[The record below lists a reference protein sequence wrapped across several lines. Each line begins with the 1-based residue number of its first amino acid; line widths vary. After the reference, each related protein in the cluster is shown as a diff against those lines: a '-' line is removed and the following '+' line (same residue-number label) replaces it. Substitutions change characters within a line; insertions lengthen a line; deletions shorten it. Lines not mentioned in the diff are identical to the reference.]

1 MKNFNSFIHAGY
13 YRLLLL
19 LMVFFYINQTNGQ
32 RLIGGE
38 FTYTN
43 SGEIIT
49 FYVTTYS
56 LYLPNSNAILEFGD
70 GGSSVLDFTSE
81 MINDSVYKNTAT
93 ALHVFFSNGLY
104 KVTCDADLL
113 IDSVRN
119 IENSGTRS
127 LFMEVTFY
135 SEVVFTNTTPIYT
148 NSIIDFTVSDLCAV
162 SHQESAYDADGDSLV
177 YIHNLFTVD
186 NGTEIYSSFPETT
199 DTIGINTETGD
210 FNWHNAVYRALYGI
224 QFVTSEYRDGELVG
238 SSMRKIITPVNC
250 GIVSTHDF
258 FPEAISVF
266 PNPAINE
273 ISFGGKLNGITQYS
287 ILDATGKV
295 VLQDVI
301 SGNSISGLN
310 NLQSGIYLLVIEQND
325 QKRFAKFVKA

>member
-38 FTYTN
+38 FTYSN
-43 SGEIIT
+43 SDEIIT

-56 LYLPNSNAILEFGD
+56 LYLPNINASLNYGD
-70 GGSSVLDFTSE
+70 GGISFLDFTSE
-81 MINDSVYKNTAT
+81 MINDTVYKNTAS
-93 ALHVFFSNGLY
+93 AMHIFLSFGIY
-104 KVTCDADLL
+104 RVTCDADLL

-177 YIHNLFTVD
+177 YMHNLFTVD

-250 GIVSTHDF
+250 GIVSTHDI

-266 PNPAINE
+266 PNPVINE
-273 ISFGGKLNGITQYS
+273 ISFGGEPIGITYYS
-287 ILDATGKV
+287 ILDITGTV
-295 VLQDVI
+295 LLQDVI
-301 SGNSISGLN
+301 SGNNIVGLN
-310 NLQSGIYLLVIEQND
+310 NLPPSIYLLVIEQND

>member
-1 MKNFNSFIHAGY
+1 MKNFNNFIHTGY
-13 YRLLLL
+13 HRFLLLL
-19 LMVFFYINQTNGQ
+19 IVIFYINQINGQ

-38 FTYTN
+38 LTYSN
-43 SGEIIT
+43 SGEITT

-56 LYLPNSNAILEFGD
+56 LYLPNTNASLNYGD
-70 GGSSVLDFTSE
+70 GGVSFLDFTSE
-81 MINDSVYKNTAT
+81 MINDTVYKNTAS
-93 ALHVFFSNGLY
+93 AMHIFLSFGLY
-104 KVTCDADLL
+104 RVTCEADLL
-113 IDSVRN
+113 TDSVRN

-135 SEVVFTNTTPIYT
+135 CEEVFTNTTPIHT

-177 YIHNLFTVD
+177 YTQNLFTVD

-199 DTIGINTETGD
+199 DTIGINTETGE
-210 FNWHNAVYRALYGI
+210 FNWHNAIYRALYGI

-250 GIVSTHDF
+250 GIVSTQDI
-258 FPEAISVF
+258 FPEAIAVF

-273 ISFGGKLNGITQYS
+273 ISFGGEINGITHYS
-287 ILDATGKV
+287 ILDITGKV
-295 VLQDVI
+295 VLQDVT
-301 SGNSISGLN
+301 SGNNIVGLI
-310 NLQSGIYLLVIEQND
+310 NLSPGIYLLIIEQND
-325 QKRFAKFVKA
+325 QKHFAKFVKA

>member
-1 MKNFNSFIHAGY
+1 MKNFNIFIHAGY
-13 YRLLLL
+13 YRLFLL

-38 FTYTN
+38 FTYSN
-43 SGEIIT
+43 SDEIIT

-56 LYLPNSNAILEFGD
+56 LYLPNTNASLNYGD
-70 GGSSVLDFTSE
+70 GGISILDFTSE
-81 MINDSVYKNTAT
+81 MINDTVYKNMAS
-93 ALHVFFSNGLY
+93 AMHIFSPFGIY
-104 KVTCDADLL
+104 RVTCEADLL

-119 IENSGTRS
+119 IDNSGTRS
-127 LFMEVTFY
+127 LFMEVTY
-135 SEVVFTNTTPIYT
+135 YCEDAFTNTTPIPT
-148 NSIIDFTVSDLCAV
+148 NSIFDFTVSDLCTV
-162 SHQESAYDADGDSLV
+162 YHQESAYDADGDSLV

-210 FNWHNAVYRALYGI
+210 FNWHNAIYRALYGI
-224 QFVTSEYRDGELVG
+224 QFVTSEYRDGQLVG

-273 ISFGGKLNGITQYS
+273 ISFGGEPNGNTHYS

-301 SGNSISGLN
+301 SGNCISGLN
-310 NLQSGIYLLVIEQND
+310 NLQTGIYLLVIEQND
-325 QKRFAKFVKA
+325 QKHFAKFVKS